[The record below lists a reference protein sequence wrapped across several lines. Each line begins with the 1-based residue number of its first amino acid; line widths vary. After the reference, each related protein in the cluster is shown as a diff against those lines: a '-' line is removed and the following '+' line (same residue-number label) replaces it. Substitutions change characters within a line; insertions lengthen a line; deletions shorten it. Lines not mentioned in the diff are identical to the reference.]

1 MKDQARLKKEVLL
14 FLTCFLVSG
23 VLLSF
28 GPINVLA
35 DSGSNGGGDSGSDS
49 SGSGSSEG
57 GSGDVDGDSSG
68 SGSSGSDGSGNTGD
82 DPDNSG
88 SSNDDKSES
97 TEIIIDE
104 QGREVT
110 VTTEIEKNGDG
121 EEEIKETRSYFD
133 ENGNEVVIES
143 KIETGESGE
152 TETETIHKF
161 IDENGNEVK
170 VVVKVEMEG
179 NEIER
184 TEKTTITT
192 PDGIEIIL
200 KNKVETEEGVQE
212 TKNSIEVKGF
222 LVTTKLSVKE
232 EIKNGATIIKSQLST
247 GAEQDIIVMPDEAHQ
262 IALDAIKAQ
271 GISIE
276 LTERAEEGVL
286 TSVFMAES
294 VKQGKLFG
302 LFNINVDL
310 QALINPITGELI
322 EANKPWWA
330 FLVAGED
337 TNQAPVVEEISPISD
352 TP

>member
-1 MKDQARLKKEVLL
+1 MGNFTSSALVKEFGVDGIRYY
-14 FLTCFLVSG
+14 FLRY
-23 VLLSF
+23 
-28 GPINVLA
+28 GPSTN
-35 DSGSNGGGDSGSDS
+35 
-49 SGSGSSEG
+49 
-57 GSGDVDGDSSG
+57 DVDITLEKIRKVYN
-68 SGSSGSDGSGNTGD
+68 SDLANGLGNLVARIA
-82 DPDNSG
+82 
-88 SSNDDKSES
+88 KLSEVYKVI
-97 TEIIIDE
+97 TPVNKV
-104 QGREVT
+104 Q
-110 VTTEIEKNGDG
+110 N
-121 EEEIKETRSYFD
+121 FD
-133 ENGNEVVIES
+133 
-143 KIETGESGE
+143 
-152 TETETIHKF
+152 KF

-322 EANKPWWA
+322 EVNKPWWA